1 VSALGTVLR
10 PVFQVEPK
18 DLPAPTKGEDPA
30 AQRLQQVVYTVTE
43 CVELTL
49 RTPNR
54 TRLVAALDAY
64 PEEVRGF
71 AYEGAGVALAAL
83 DHLAPWSRRTRDFV
97 RGPAEPYRYAVYLG
111 AGMGLARIHRGTD
124 RFVRRLGND
133 PFGWVVLD
141 GYGFH
146 EGFFAHRRTVQEQR
160 LPAWLNGYAVRAFD
174 HGLGRSIWF
183 ATGADP
189 ELIGRTIGAFP
200 HPRRGDLWAGIGLA
214 CGYTGGTDAAA
225 VQQVRLLAAG
235 FEDRLAEG
243 AMVAAK
249 NRHEVGNPAAH
260 NDIATTVLCSLSS
273 REAARR
279 AEAALID
286 LPDDDV
292 VPAYEVWRGRLRAAG
307 TAGFGHTETILEEA
321 R

>member
-1 VSALGTVLR
+1 MSAIGTLLR

-18 DLPAPTKGEDPA
+18 NLPTPTTGDDPA
-30 AQRLQQVVYTVTE
+30 AQRLRQVVYTVTE

-54 TRLVAALDAY
+54 RRLVAALDAY

-71 AYEGAGVALAAL
+71 AYEGAGVGLAAL
-83 DHLAPWSRRTRDFV
+83 DELAPWSRRTQAFV
-97 RGPAEPYRYAVYLG
+97 RGPARPYLYAVYLG
-111 AGMGLARIHRGTD
+111 AGMGLARLHLGTD
-124 RFVRRLGND
+124 RFMRRLGDD
-133 PFGWVVLD
+133 PFAWVVLD

-160 LPAWLNGYAVRAFD
+160 LPAGLSGYAVRAFD
-174 HGLGRSIWF
+174 HGLGRAIWF

-189 ELIGRTIGAFP
+189 TLIARTVAAFP
-200 HPRRGDLWAGIGLA
+200 ADRQGDLWAGLGLA
-214 CGYTGGTDAAA
+214 CGYTGAAA
-225 VQQVRLLAAG
+225 VQRLRDLATG

-243 AMVAAK
+243 ALVAAK

-279 AEAALID
+279 AEAALSD

-292 VPAYEVWRGRLRAAG
+292 VPAYEVWRRRLRAA
-307 TAGFGHTETILEEA
+307 ATEQPLGLTTLEEV